1 MPARIRRKPSPDTVA
16 LLRAQLD
23 ARLGIARRLKA
34 VRAPKSGWINA
45 IRCALGMSPRQ
56 LGERLN
62 MSAQGV
68 ADLERREANGTITV
82 GKLRE
87 AAAALNADVIVTVV
101 PRTSLERVA
110 RAQATLKANAERN
123 RIVHTMRLEA
133 QHPGADR
140 FLNTKKLEDAW
151 LTERLARL
159 WD

>member
-1 MPARIRRKPSPDTVA
+1 MTTRRPRLQPEAVA

-23 ARLGIARRLKA
+23 ARFRTNRKPL
-34 VRAPKSGWINA
+34 RAPRSGWINA
-45 IRCALGMSPRQ
+45 IRTALGMSPRH

-62 MSAQGV
+62 MTVQGV
-68 ADLERREANGTITV
+68 ADLERREANGTITL

-87 AAAALNADVIVTVV
+87 AANALNADVVVTVV
-101 PRTSLERVA
+101 PRTPLERMV
-110 RAQATLKANAERN
+110 REQAMAKATAERN

-133 QHPGADR
+133 QHTGTDR
-140 FLNTKKLEDAW
+140 VLSTKKLEDAW